1 MVSKKKNTYV
11 FLDVS
16 VDGDPAERMVFE
28 LFHDVVPK
36 TAENFRA
43 LCTGEK
49 GIGPTTGKPLHYKG
63 SFFHRI
69 VKGLMAQAGDFS
81 KRDGS
86 GGESIYG
93 EKFEDESF
101 KLTHDGYGFLSMA
114 NDGPHRNGSQ
124 FLITFKAAHH
134 LDGKHVVFG
143 KLVQGRETLKKI
155 EHIGGSE
162 KGKPECMVKIVNC
175 GEHLEDK
182 KKANK
187 LKANEVSIDADDLEV
202 KRRGKHKKTSKDRR
216 RKKRRRYYSSESDS
230 SSDSET
236 ESSEF
241 DSDSDSDSAS
251 DSSSSSD
258 ISSSSEDRHK
268 KRKRVSKKGKHR
280 RGKKR
285 DKRREKRR
293 RRRDK
298 KARRKSRRTS
308 ESSSD
313 SESDSTSENISD
325 DEKVEARGCSTGKSR
340 NSKLSAKNQS
350 PSLKEKVEVNHVQ
363 KNGEMTNALQRG
375 GESPQENGKLR
386 SNGTDTKSARNAD
399 RQPDLVDAHP
409 SKSRSTSPKR
419 IPSKSMS
426 ISPRCL
432 SKSPSVSPKRRSL
445 SRSSQRSVDRSPAG
459 VPRQSRSVSQS
470 PDRRSVSSRSP
481 VRSVS
486 PSPVRNRAIR
496 DVTRSPSL
504 PRRSI
509 SRSPVRSPPRRSTSR
524 SLIRPPAKSSRRSS
538 SRSPMRPSRRSL
550 SRSRSPVRRAPRRS
564 LSRSRSPIRRTPRKS
579 PSRSPGRVPP
589 RRSISRSP
597 VRPAGRSNR
606 RRLSKSPVS
615 PGYRGRS
622 PIHNRGRSASRSAS
636 PDGSPKRLRRG
647 RGFSQKYWYARR
659 YRTPSPDRSPIR
671 SHRYGG
677 RGDRDRYPT
686 YRSYRSPPRRHR
698 SPLRG
703 RTPPRY
709 RGRRSWSR
717 SRSLSRSPPRNK
729 GRGKADYS
737 RSPTHSRSP
746 VEKPSSRG
754 GEGLRSEKRRSVSRS
769 SSRSKSVSRSSGDT
783 PPPKRGGKDVKSRSP
798 SASPPAGKGLVSYG
812 DGSPDSSQR

>member
-1 MVSKKKNTYV
+1 RLHISVELILHSISQVHLWIKIMVSKRKNPYV

-69 VKGLMAQAGDFS
+69 IKGLMAQAGDFS

-101 KLTHDGYGFLSMA
+101 KLTHDGSGFLSMA
-114 NDGPHRNGSQ
+114 NDGPHKNGSQ

-162 KGKPECMVKIVNC
+162 KGKPECTVKIVNC

-187 LKANEVSIDADDLEV
+187 LKANEVSVDADDLEV
-202 KRRGKHKKTSKDRR
+202 KRRGKHKKTSRDRR

-236 ESSEF
+236 ESSELE
-241 DSDSDSDSAS
+241 SDSDSDSAS

-258 ISSSSEDRHK
+258 ISSSSEDRHR

-298 KARRKSRRTS
+298 KSRRKSRRTS

-325 DEKVEARGCSTGKSR
+325 DEKVEARGCSTRKSR
-340 NSKLSAKNQS
+340 NSKFSAKNQS
-350 PSLKEKVEVNHVQ
+350 PLSKEKVEVNHVQ

-386 SNGTDTKSARNAD
+386 SNGTDTKS
-399 RQPDLVDAHP
+399 
-409 SKSRSTSPKR
+409 

-426 ISPRCL
+426 ISPRRL

-459 VPRQSRSVSQS
+459 VPRQSKSVSQS

-486 PSPVRNRAIR
+486 PSSVRNRAIR

-509 SRSPVRSPPRRSTSR
+509 SRSPVRSLPRRSTSR
-524 SLIRPPAKSSRRSS
+524 SLIRPPAKSLRRSS
-538 SRSPMRPSRRSL
+538 SRSPMRTSRRSL
-550 SRSRSPVRRAPRRS
+550 SRSRSPVRRAARRS
-564 LSRSRSPIRRTPRKS
+564 LSRSRSPIRRAPRKS
-579 PSRSPGRVPP
+579 PSRSPARVPP

-597 VRPAGRSNR
+597 VRPAGRNNR
-606 RRLSKSPVS
+606 RRHSKSPVS
-615 PGYRGRS
+615 PSYRGRS
-622 PIHNRGRSASRSAS
+622 PIHNRGRSVSRSAS

-729 GRGKADYS
+729 GRGKGDYS

-754 GEGLRSEKRRSVSRS
+754 GEGLRSEKQRSVSRS
-769 SSRSKSVSRSSGDT
+769 SSRSKSVSRSSGNT
-783 PPPKRGGKDVKSRSP
+783 PPPKRGGKDVKSRSR